1 MGGFDCKQRETR
13 SERVPENFVTYW
25 LIGVTAQNGDFESSG
40 NGNAIDELTL
50 TAAGLADLAK
60 SHNKT
65 VAATPQFLQDV

>member
-1 MGGFDCKQRETR
+1 MGGFDCKQREDR

-25 LIGVTAQNGDFESSG
+25 LIGVTAQNGDFENSG
-40 NGNAIDELTL
+40 NGPSVDELTL